1 MSDKPGV
8 ANGNDGKGTTRGL
21 GRRLVERVGLQR
33 ALGAVR
39 DAVTPAPAP
48 AAPLATPSH
57 AMDWRDP
64 EDWSAWEQPTPP
76 APSPQ
81 APAPA
86 LAKKSRR
93 GSETRARGKAVL
105 VRFSEEEFAEHDERA
120 RRIGLTLPSYLRE
133 LANASKPETKSRHRP
148 PVERELLA
156 KLLGQYGKI
165 GSNLN
170 QIAHAVNMNEPPG
183 KELDAA
189 IVELRILSG
198 QAMRALGRKP

>member
-1 MSDKPGV
+1 M
-8 ANGNDGKGTTRGL
+8 
-21 GRRLVERVGLQR
+21 
-33 ALGAVR
+33 
-39 DAVTPAPAP
+39 
-48 AAPLATPSH
+48 
-57 AMDWRDP
+57 
-64 EDWSAWEQPTPP
+64 
-76 APSPQ
+76 
-81 APAPA
+81 
-86 LAKKSRR
+86 
-93 GSETRARGKAVL
+93 
-105 VRFSEEEFAEHDERA
+105 RFSDAEYAEHDERA
-120 RRIGLTLPSYLRE
+120 QRLGLTLPSYLRE
-133 LANASKPETKSRHRP
+133 LANATKPVTKSRHRP